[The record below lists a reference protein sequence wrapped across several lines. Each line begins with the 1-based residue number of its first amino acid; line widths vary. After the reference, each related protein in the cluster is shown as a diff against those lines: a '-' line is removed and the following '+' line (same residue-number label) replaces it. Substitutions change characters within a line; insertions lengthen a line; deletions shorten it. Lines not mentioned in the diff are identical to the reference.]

1 MEIVEKQSI
10 PKSSKITPNAFE
22 GKLRNDFGIDFD
34 KLQAALSI
42 LTQNYTF

>member
-1 MEIVEKQSI
+1 MEIVEKHSQ

-34 KLQAALSI
+34 KLQAAISI
-42 LTQNYTF
+42 LPQN